1 MSAAATAAG
10 YLYAS
15 GRLRGRGARAGAAPR
30 PEDRV
35 PHAPAL
41 VGRMNAAGTSE
52 RGGGLFVGRLIA
64 ENGIGT
70 LAEALDLYPGA
81 RIEVIGA
88 GPEEARLAGHERV
101 RILGRV
107 GPAEGQERMRAAAYL
122 VLPSLS
128 YEALPRPLVEAF
140 ANALPVIASRI
151 GRLAEIVEPGRNGL
165 LFEPGSARDLARR
178 LAWAEA
184 FPEKMRQMGECAR
197 ADYEARFIADWSY
210 QRLFGERRRAARA

>member
-1 MSAAATAAG
+1 MSTQ
-10 YLYAS
+10 
-15 GRLRGRGARAGAAPR
+15 
-30 PEDRV
+30 
-35 PHAPAL
+35 
-41 VGRMNAAGTSE
+41 GTRE
-52 RGGGLFVGRLIA
+52 RQGGLFVGRLIA
-64 ENGIGT
+64 ENGLGT

-81 RIEVIGA
+81 RVEVIGA
-88 GPEEARLAGHERV
+88 GPEEARLAGHP
-101 RILGRV
+101 RIRLLGRV
-107 GPAEGQERMRAAAYL
+107 GPAEVQERMRAAAYL

-140 ANALPVIASRI
+140 ANAVPVIASRL

-184 FPEKMRQMGECAR
+184 FPEKMRQMGACAR

-210 QRLFGERRRAARA
+210 QRLFGERRRSARA

>member
-1 MSAAATAAG
+1 MSAAG
-10 YLYAS
+10 S
-15 GRLRGRGARAGAAPR
+15 G
-30 PEDRV
+30 
-35 PHAPAL
+35 
-41 VGRMNAAGTSE
+41 E
-52 RGGGLFVGRLIA
+52 RRGGLFVGRLIA

-88 GPEEARLAGHERV
+88 GPEEALLAGHEGIRL
-101 RILGRV
+101 LGRV
-107 GPAEGQERMRAAAYL
+107 GPAEVQERMRAAAYL

-140 ANALPVIASRI
+140 ANALPVIASRL

-184 FPEKMRQMGECAR
+184 FPEKMRQMGDCAR

-210 QRLFGERRRAARA
+210 QRLFGERRRTARV